1 MTSMTPAAVA
11 ARTTL
16 YPKLADVELA
26 PCADSYIASRFSSN
40 DPERA
45 ARCGLMDLTPMAR
58 SGFRGAGAEAY
69 LSACE
74 LPIPEKPNLAAAT
87 DTGELVLRLSQ
98 REFWVLGGL
107 KDKGQKVAA
116 LVSGPLPDSGC
127 YPLFCQDSHSW
138 FALTGEAGAGVMAK
152 LCAVDMRDEAFPELA
167 IAQTS
172 VARINAVVVR
182 HGLNGIPA
190 FSLLFDS
197 GYAPY
202 MWEVLLDAMEEFE
215 GAPVGITALA

>member
-1 MTSMTPAAVA
+1 MSSMTLAAAA
-11 ARTTL
+11 ARSTL
-16 YPKLADVELA
+16 YTRFPEAQLS
-26 PCADSYIASRFSSN
+26 PCADSCIASRFSA
-40 DPERA
+40 DDTERA
-45 ARCGLMDLTPMAR
+45 ARCGLMDLTPLVR

-74 LPIPEKPNLAAAT
+74 LPVPEKPNLAAAT

-98 REFWVLGGL
+98 REFWVLGSL
-107 KDKGQKVAA
+107 KDMGQKVAELA
-116 LVSGPLPDSGC
+116 SAPVPDSGC

-138 FALTGEAGAGVMAK
+138 FTLTGQAGAAVMAK
-152 LCAVDMRDEAFPELA
+152 LCAVDMRDGVFPELS

-182 HGLNGIPA
+182 HSINGTPA

-202 MWEVLLDAMEEFE
+202 MWEVLLDAMAEFG
-215 GAPVGITALA
+215 GAPVGSSALD

>member
-1 MTSMTPAAVA
+1 MTSMTQAAAA
-11 ARTTL
+11 ARSTL

-26 PCADSYIASRFSSN
+26 PCADSYIASRFTDH

-45 ARCGLMDLTPMAR
+45 ARCGLMDLSPLAR
-58 SGFRGAGAEAY
+58 GGFRGPEAGGH
-69 LSACE
+69 LSACGF
-74 LPIPEKPNLAAAT
+74 PVPEKPNLAAAT
-87 DTGELVLRLSQ
+87 DSGELVLRLSQ
-98 REFWVLGGL
+98 REFWLLGSL
-107 KDKGQKVAA
+107 KDMGQKVAELA
-116 LVSGPLPDSGC
+116 AAPAPDKGC

-138 FALTGEAGAGVMAK
+138 FTLTGTAGAGVMAK
-152 LCAVDMRDEAFPELA
+152 LCAVDMGEAAFPELA

-182 HGLNGIPA
+182 HSINGTPA

-202 MWEVLLDAMEEFE
+202 MWEVMLDAMGEFD
-215 GAPVGITALA
+215 GAPVGIAALA